1 MISEP
6 LLTEG
11 LEELTTEDSEV
22 LLTEG
27 ADNPFLNDYGLKI
40 TLPGYSVWDATENQT
55 VFSSNHNIY
64 KTILGKSGY
73 ATTADNY
80 TATTIAHGQPVVPA
94 FLVFKKLNA
103 ATNRFTRRGGT
114 FNWNPFNIQEGYSQY
129 IDTTN
134 LVTYGYKSAYFTFLE
149 RRA

>member
-1 MISEP
+1 MTSEP
-6 LLTEG
+6 LYTQG
-11 LEELTTEDSEV
+11 LEERVTEAGETRE
-22 LLTEG
+22 TEG
-27 ADNPFLNDYGLKI
+27 ADNPFLNDYGVKI
-40 TLPGYSVWDATENQT
+40 TLPGYSVWDATENQI

-64 KTILGKSGY
+64 KTILDKSGY

-80 TATTIAHGQPVVPA
+80 TATTIVHGQSVVPA

-103 ATNRFTRRGGT
+103 ATNRFTRIGGT
-114 FNWNPFNIQEGYSQY
+114 FNWNPFSIQEGYTQY